1 MVAVRGEG
9 SRLVTGGV
17 ARLEPGAGVRA
28 ALISGRVRPGAAGSE
43 RVMDGAVRL
52 TVGVRG
58 VAAAVAAG
66 RVIVVAG
73 ALRPMAVAGARVT
86 AAGGW
91 ATGARGV
98 ATDGAAGRVIVV
110 AGAVRSVTGARV
122 TAVRVWTG
130 WSDGAAL
137 GVLVGRGCITTGRG
151 AVVGTGRGADWRV
164 TAGAEGIR
172 VTDGC
177 GALTRDGSDCTR
189 GADTAA
195 EDRLEGAD

>member
-1 MVAVRGEG
+1 MY
-9 SRLVTGGV
+9 
-17 ARLEPGAGVRA
+17 
-28 ALISGRVRPGAAGSE
+28 
-43 RVMDGAVRL
+43 GAVRL

-58 VAAAVAAG
+58 VAAA
-66 RVIVVAG
+66 
-73 ALRPMAVAGARVT
+73 
-86 AAGGW
+86 GW
-91 ATGARGV
+91 RATATGARGV

-130 WSDGAAL
+130 WGDGAAL

-164 TAGAEGIR
+164 TAGAEGAR
-172 VTDGC
+172 VTEGC